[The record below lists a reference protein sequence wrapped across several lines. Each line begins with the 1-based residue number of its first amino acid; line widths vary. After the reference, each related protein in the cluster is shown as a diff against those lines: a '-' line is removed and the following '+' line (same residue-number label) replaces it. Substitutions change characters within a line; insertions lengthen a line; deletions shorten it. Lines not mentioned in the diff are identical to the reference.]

1 MDTKKRNILGALAVV
16 LLLVAAITLT
26 PLIMNKVSA
35 KCDKGITTGKTLF
48 QANCSSC
55 HTSLKQIRGE
65 SKGEFTKTVLNGST
79 EGAGES
85 SGEAGEAGESAGA
98 DISGSMPS
106 FKGVLTRQQI
116 AKIWMYVKNPKKAC
130 SGGGGGGPV
139 ANPTYDADIKSIL
152 SSYCIS
158 CHKGASPSA
167 GVKLDTYA
175 DAVANASAMK
185 TAVDAGTM
193 PPSGSLAADLVTT
206 IDNWVNNGTPQN

>member
-1 MDTKKRNILGALAVV
+1 MGTKKRNILGALAVV

-55 HTSLKQIRGE
+55 HTSLKEIRGE
-65 SKGEFTKTVLNGST
+65 SKKEFTKTVLNGAS
-79 EGAGES
+79 EEASES
-85 SGEAGEAGESAGA
+85 SSEEGEAGESEEL
-98 DISGSMPS
+98 SGSMPS
-106 FKGVLTRQQI
+106 FDGVLTKQQI

-130 SGGGGGGPV
+130 SDGGGGGPV
-139 ANPTYDADIKSIL
+139 ANPTYDTDIKPIL
-152 SSYCIS
+152 SSYCVS
-158 CHKGASPSA
+158 CHKGSSASA
-167 GVKLDTYA
+167 GIKLNTYA

-185 TAVDAGTM
+185 TTVDAGTM
-193 PPSGSLAADLVTT
+193 PPSGALSADLVTT